1 MSQPPKSQLP
11 TRGLIG
17 AVERAV
23 DILNLFEPRTPEL
36 GTTEIAEATGL
47 HKSTAAGL
55 IYTLAAKGYLTQN
68 PVNRKYRLGL
78 KLVERAAIVLGSMD
92 LRQAALPF
100 LQRLRDTFDEAA
112 NLAVLDEGYMVYVE
126 RVLGTR
132 ALGMRSEVGKREP
145 AHTTALGKAIFAC
158 WSPAEVTAYIERHGL
173 HPLTPRTVTDPQVFL
188 RQVADARR
196 QGYALDDEENEEGG
210 RCVAAAIFDHTGQPI
225 AALSISAPTARLPLE
240 ETPRVGATVRAAAQS
255 ISASLG
261 YVPR

>member
-1 MSQPPKSQLP
+1 
-11 TRGLIG
+11 
-17 AVERAV
+17 V

-55 IYTLAAKGYLTQN
+55 IYTLTAKGYLTQN
-68 PVNRKYRLGL
+68 PTNRKYRLGL

-92 LRQAALPF
+92 LRQAALPV
-100 LQRLRDTFDEAA
+100 LQRLRDAFDEAV
-112 NLAVLDEGYMVYVE
+112 NLAVLDEAHMVYVE

-158 WSPAEVTAYIERHGL
+158 WAPAEVAAFVERFGL
-173 HPLTPRTVTDPQVFL
+173 HPLTARTVTDPAVFM
-188 RQVADARR
+188 RQVDDARR
-196 QGYALDDEENEEGG
+196 LGYALDDEENEEGG
-210 RCVAAAIFDHTGQPI
+210 RCVAAAVLDHTGRPV

-240 ETPRVGATVRAAAQS
+240 DVPAVGAKVQEAALA

-261 YVPR
+261 YAAR